1 MTLAVLLSLWM
12 FCSGPATAGVRAWTQ
27 SDQDPAQVKPADSS
41 AASAQSD
48 SAPQAQAPPATNT
61 SHPASD
67 SSSVPKKV
75 PAGAKR
81 KQSKPKSTA
90 PCSNAAA
97 NGKRSP
103 KDSRPDP
110 ATAANSGP
118 APASATTNLP
128 PCPPPKVVV
137 RNGGTAE
144 GTVELTGGTAAAKNS
159 PQRAN
164 TQRLLA
170 STEEEL
176 KTTAG
181 RQLDATQQETV
192 KQIHQY
198 ETQSKTALEAG
209 DMELAHNLAVKAH
222 LLADQLVK
230 PQP

>member
-1 MTLAVLLSLWM
+1 
-12 FCSGPATAGVRAWTQ
+12 
-27 SDQDPAQVKPADSS
+27 
-41 AASAQSD
+41 
-48 SAPQAQAPPATNT
+48 
-61 SHPASD
+61 
-67 SSSVPKKV
+67 V
-75 PAGAKR
+75 PAVAKH
-81 KQSKPKSTA
+81 KPQGKPKNAA
-90 PCSNAAA
+90 PCIAAA

-103 KDSRPDP
+103 KGSRPDP
-110 ATAANSGP
+110 ATAASSG
-118 APASATTNLP
+118 SATASGAADLP

-144 GTVELTGGTAAAKNS
+144 GTVRLTGGAATAKNS

-164 TQRLLA
+164 TERLLA

-181 RQLDATQQETV
+181 RPLDAAQQETV

-198 ETQSKTALEAG
+198 ETQSKTALHAG
-209 DMELAHNLAVKAH
+209 DLELAHNLAVKAH